1 MNNRWSRK
9 GFKHTK
15 FYVEDYKLCSVEDN
29 VDDGIDYFSDISI
42 SEMEPEDFRPS
53 SLNAF
58 DIISMS

>member
-1 MNNRWSRK
+1 MNNRWFRK

-15 FYVEDYKLCSVEDN
+15 FHVEDDKLCSVEDN